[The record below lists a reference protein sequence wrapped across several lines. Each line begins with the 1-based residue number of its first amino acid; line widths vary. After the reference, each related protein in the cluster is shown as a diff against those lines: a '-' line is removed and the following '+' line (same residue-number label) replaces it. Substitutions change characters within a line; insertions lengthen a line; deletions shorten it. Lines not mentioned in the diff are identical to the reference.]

1 MSFLIKDDKLL
12 EQYNEI
18 WENVKK
24 SIKKVFDSESVY
36 NKKYLRA
43 KIKSYTGKIQDKFSQ

>member
-1 MSFLIKDDKLL
+1 ML
-12 EQYNEI
+12 
-18 WENVKK
+18 KK

>member
-12 EQYNEI
+12 EQHNEI

-24 SIKKVFDSESVY
+24 SIKKVFDGESVY
-36 NKKYLRA
+36 NKK
-43 KIKSYTGKIQDKFSQ
+43 ISKS